1 MGLFNRLGRRAEERA
16 EGAKGVTEFDS
27 ALLRALLVGGTVT
40 KQTALQVPA
49 ISGGVDLIAGIVA
62 GTPVKLYEDGEGRA
76 REVTDDPRI
85 RLLNDETGDILS
97 ANEFWRA
104 MVRDYYLG
112 KGAYAYIR
120 RERGRV
126 KSLHYVD
133 EEKVS
138 ILMGTDPVFKDYDLM
153 VEGRRYRPHD
163 FLKIL
168 RNTKDGA
175 RGVPI
180 TEENSELIAAAY
192 QGLLFEKYMA
202 QKGGNKKGYLISERR
217 LGTEELD
224 KLRGDFSGLY
234 GNTTDNV
241 VVLNAGLKFQES
253 SNTAAELQVNEN
265 KQANGVEFA
274 RIFHVSPEAVTGKEG
289 DSRALAKLAA
299 LPLMQAIQSALNRD
313 LLLERE
319 KGKLY
324 WAFDVK
330 ELLKGDMRERF
341 EAYRTALDSNFMQI
355 DEVRYAED
363 LEPLGLSWIKLGLQ
377 DVLYDPRTKQVY
389 TPNTNQTSALG
400 GGGVKESLSPPGG
413 DGTIE
418 ESRGGEALELRYNK
432 NHDAKRRFAS
442 GAGGVRIGK
451 KEYTRLCHQ
460 ILTDFPNLKP
470 GDQIY
475 DYENRNHRYRFS
487 VNDPGSYTFY
497 AKAKIGGKKDW
508 GKKRY
513 PSNE

>member
-1 MGLFNRLGRRAEERA
+1 
-16 EGAKGVTEFDS
+16 
-27 ALLRALLVGGTVT
+27 
-40 KQTALQVPA
+40 
-49 ISGGVDLIAGIVA
+49 
-62 GTPVKLYEDGEGRA
+62 
-76 REVTDDPRI
+76 
-85 RLLNDETGDILS
+85 
-97 ANEFWRA
+97 
-104 MVRDYYLG
+104 
-112 KGAYAYIR
+112 
-120 RERGRV
+120 
-126 KSLHYVD
+126 
-133 EEKVS
+133 
-138 ILMGTDPVFKDYDLM
+138 M
-153 VEGRRYRPHD
+153 VEGQRYRPHD

-202 QKGGNKKGYLISERR
+202 QKGGNKKGFILSERT
-217 LGTEELD
+217 LSQESMD
-224 KLRGDFSGLY
+224 KLRSDFSGLY

-241 VVLNAGLKFQES
+241 VILNAGLKFQES

-265 KQANGVEFA
+265 KQANGMEFS
-274 RIFHVSPEAVTGKEG
+274 RIFHVSPEAATEKEG
-289 DSRALAKLAA
+289 DGRALAKLAA

-400 GGGVKESLSPPGG
+400 GGGLKESLSPPGG
-413 DGTIE
+413 EGC
-418 ESRGGEALELRYNK
+418 RG
-432 NHDAKRRFAS
+432 FAP
-442 GAGGVRIGK
+442 
-451 KEYTRLCHQ
+451 T
-460 ILTDFPNLKP
+460 
-470 GDQIY
+470 
-475 DYENRNHRYRFS
+475 
-487 VNDPGSYTFY
+487 
-497 AKAKIGGKKDW
+497 
-508 GKKRY
+508 
-513 PSNE
+513 